1 MCKAHYKIND
11 WTTEAKLL
19 LTLTTKLT
27 KERNKNYLFVT
38 TQESTN

>member
-19 LTLTTKLT
+19 LTLTTKPSGHEFDPRDR
-27 KERNKNYLFVT
+27 KIFV
-38 TQESTN
+38 